1 MSIDPPSV
9 HKRYEKNHRILFI
22 WEELRKKQ
30 TISKQELAQ
39 KFQVS
44 PKTIQRDLE
53 SLRNYLAEQ
62 NVDRPGS
69 TNIILI
75 YSPAQKTYLFQQE
88 EH

>member
-1 MSIDPPSV
+1 MTINPPSV

-22 WEELRKKQ
+22 WEKLKKKQ
-30 TISKQELAQ
+30 AISKQELAA

-62 NVDRPGS
+62 KVDSPGS
-69 TNIILI
+69 TNMILI
-75 YSPAQKTYLFQQE
+75 YSPVQKTYLFQQE

>member
-1 MSIDPPSV
+1 MTINPPSV

-22 WEELRKKQ
+22 WERLKKKQ
-30 TISKQELAQ
+30 AISKQELAV

-62 NVDRPGS
+62 KVDIPGS

-75 YSPAQKTYLFQQE
+75 YSPTQKTYLFQRE
-88 EH
+88 PL